1 MKRTRI
7 STVTAGAVLAVA
19 VVLANPVAASAVQ
32 APGAVTDAVVLS
44 GRLSV
49 PAAASA
55 QRLTYWSRG
64 PHAPMQSTAAV
75 YVPPGPAPAGGWP
88 IVAYAHGSVGI
99 ADHCAFTENPR
110 DYYLDTLYP

>member
-1 MKRTRI
+1 M
-7 STVTAGAVLAVA
+7 TAGAVLAVTIA
-19 VVLANPVAASAVQ
+19 LTNPVAAAAAE
-32 APGAVTDAVVLS
+32 APGALIGAVELS

-64 PHAPMQSTAAV
+64 PRAPMQSTAAV
-75 YVPPGPAPAGGWP
+75 YLPPGPAPAGGWP

-99 ADHCAFTENPR
+99 ADHCAFTANPR
-110 DYYLDTLYP
+110 EILSIPGCSRPDTRW